1 MVTGRFEEQF
11 IAKAIAAGGEIMRL
25 SDTGSALAFVSDFLK
40 QHDITAIAAA
50 PDISLPSVGMES
62 WPLLK
67 PKKCEDYLA
76 AGAGLVRADY
86 GISSTGTLVHLD
98 RNAEEKI
105 VWTLP
110 SLCLCLLDSRRI
122 VQDLDDIAD
131 ILSRH
136 LSEAVFE
143 EPQVS
148 LVTGPSRTTDIECRL
163 SLGVHGPS
171 RLVILLYDGK
181 AS

>member
-1 MVTGRFEEQF
+1 MSVRCDAEF
-11 IAKAIAAGGEIMRL
+11 IAKATAAGGEIVRL
-25 SDTGSALAFVSDFLK
+25 SDLGNALAFALDFLK
-40 QHDITAIAAA
+40 QQDIKAVAFA
-50 PDISLPSVGMES
+50 PDVPLPSAGTET

-67 PKKCEDYLA
+67 PRSREDYLA

-86 GISSTGTLVHLD
+86 GVSSTGTLVHLD
-98 RNAEEKI
+98 RSADEKI

-110 SLCLCLLDSRRI
+110 PLCLCLLDSRRI
-122 VQDLDDIAD
+122 VRDLDDISAV
-131 ILSRH
+131 LSSH
-136 LSEAVFE
+136 LSEAAFG

-163 SLGVHGPS
+163 TLGVHGPG
-171 RLVILLYDGK
+171 RLVILLHDGQ

>member
-1 MVTGRFEEQF
+1 MVSVRFDEEF
-11 IAKAIAAGGEIMRL
+11 IAQATAAGGEIVRF
-25 SDTGSALAFVSDFLK
+25 SDLGNALAFALDFLK
-40 QHDITAIAAA
+40 QRDIKAVAFA
-50 PDISLPSVGMES
+50 PDVPLSSAETET

-67 PKKCEDYLA
+67 PRRREDYLA

-86 GISSTGTLVHLD
+86 GVSSTGPVVHLD
-98 RNAEEKI
+98 RSADEKI

-110 SLCLCLLDSRRI
+110 PLCLCLLDSRRI
-122 VQDLDDIAD
+122 VRDLDDISGV
-131 ILSRH
+131 LSRH
-136 LSEAVFE
+136 LSEAAFG

-163 SLGVHGPS
+163 TLGVHGPS
-171 RLVILLYDGK
+171 RLIILLYAGL